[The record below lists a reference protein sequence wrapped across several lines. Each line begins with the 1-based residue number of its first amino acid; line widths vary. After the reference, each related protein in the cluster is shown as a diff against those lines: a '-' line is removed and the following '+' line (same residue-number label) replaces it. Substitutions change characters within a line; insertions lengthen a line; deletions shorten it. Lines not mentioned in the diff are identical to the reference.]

1 MGGTAMST
9 WHAPL
14 TPRYSHPA
22 PLNLNDVDAA
32 NAYDLMQDVSGSYL
46 AGVLYRSFEHETY
59 RQWRAIVRAGL
70 RIDFHA
76 GDHDYHNSAAMHADI
91 DSGHL
96 WTRLSDND
104 GLPVG
109 HPMAAPSPFFTRAWI
124 DGARRTR
131 RLLLNDIFR
140 AVHDVNGHHGLVD
153 APRYSFGP
161 NGERNAWLRH
171 RQTYPVGALAALW
184 CETRGQS
191 AWTNDFADHRALALP
206 DRPFAVQKVGLPPE
220 PLR

>member
-1 MGGTAMST
+1 MST

-32 NAYDLMQDVSGSYL
+32 NAYDAMPNEPFRADVWYSYG
-46 AGVLYRSFEHETY
+46 AFQVETY
-59 RQWRAIVRAGL
+59 CQWRAIVRAGL
-70 RIDFHA
+70 RIDFHS
-76 GDHDYHNSAAMHADI
+76 GDHDYPNSAAMHADI

-96 WTRLSDND
+96 WTRLSDHD
-104 GLPVG
+104 GLPDG

-131 RLLLNDIFR
+131 RLLLNDVFR
-140 AVHDVNGHHGLVD
+140 AVHDVNGHHGYAD

-171 RQTYPVGALAALW
+171 RQTYPVDALAALW

-206 DRPFAVQKVGLPPE
+206 DRPFAVQKAGYPRFSLV
-220 PLR
+220 